1 MKLVRPLLVTFGILL
16 ALLVLSAG
24 VALLPSVQQWAVR
37 RTLAQH
43 PELKLAFASLSLGPT
58 SARLSGVRFE
68 RDGLVVTAERAEAEF
83 SAWQFLLRRHVRID
97 RLLATGIAIDA
108 AKLPAART
116 PQAAGAPVA
125 APGALARVQLP
136 YTVQIG
142 EVQIAGRA
150 TLPAGPGRAPL
161 VADFQLTG
169 GGIAPGQ
176 EGALLL
182 RASLLDAT
190 PGAVVNAVR
199 VDGRLAVRET
209 VDRAFDR
216 ASLVLTLNAEGPQLS
231 HAQQL
236 KLAAGMES
244 AGGREQLTLALD
256 TQQNGQSATL
266 LKISA
271 TLPTNAPEGAGTWE
285 LHATTAQIE
294 PFFLGR
300 ALPKFDA
307 SGAGKFSFNAQTRAA
322 MLQGQLAG
330 NLAALEALEP
340 SLRAIG
346 AVRVQSEFDI
356 AVDRATAHLNRLQ
369 LKVDGEQP
377 VLAVETTQPLVLT
390 LGQRALQLAAAGTGP
405 LARIS
410 VTQLPLA
417 WIRPF
422 VAAADVSGGTI
433 RGEWLL
439 QGQGD
444 TIELRSTA
452 PLKID
457 ALTVVQGGRRVLD
470 RAELSLQSRATLTP
484 ASLLAS
490 VESLALRTPAG
501 DVVSGEAQ
509 VELPG
514 AKTEEIIV
522 RGKFTA
528 DAPRLLE
535 PVLPLGHVQLKGD
548 IDATLTPEL
557 VELRGFHGELA
568 DAKGRPL
575 LGAASVQ
582 ASTFDLQAMR
592 LKTAASGE
600 TAVARLTIG
609 AMDFA
614 ALPLVQAI
622 APLRGTLQATTFN
635 LTVNDGRVF
644 LKPAAPLRFQD
655 VTLLGETRQPTLDR
669 ITIETSPTLEYASF
683 GDWRLASGE
692 TKISNRDQTIW
703 FGATAEVKATPADGV
718 RASATF
724 NADLAAMAA
733 QPPFVA
739 AQVLASGRA
748 SGEIRGALAGKTV
761 QIEGRTT
768 LNNLVL
774 REGNQPLPVANFN
787 FRAARTPDKRLTFE
801 APILLDRLGQRSDLT
816 ITADAVRR
824 ADGFLFDAKIA
835 GEHLELADA
844 LALLGLAGAP
854 VQAAGG
860 DSATRKRAP
869 TNGTAAVRP
878 VEPDAR
884 PFWTGLRGELTLDV
898 KSITRGKDWAMTGL
912 SGFVVIDPQRVAV
925 QQLQGIINEKSR
937 LGARIDLRFNG
948 GATPYHL
955 SGNFSLTD
963 FDAGAFIKA
972 FDPGK
977 PPTLEGIVTV
987 AGGFTGD
994 GANLDH
1000 VIDRTRGQFQLT
1012 SRQGVFRGLKRTS
1025 EKVSVA
1031 TKAVDAVAALGS
1043 LFGSDKV
1050 KGAAEKVAGQSYQVD
1065 QLAQSL
1071 AEIPFDQL
1079 VVRVNRDDALNLR
1092 VDEFTLLSPEVRLLG
1107 KGTITHVANKPLLEQ
1122 PLAVN
1127 YTLAARGKTE
1137 QLLGK
1142 MRVLDGTKDDLGYSK
1157 MKDVGTIGGTLS
1169 RPDPSQLFIKL
1180 AQSKLADFLN

>member
-16 ALLVLSAG
+16 ALLVLASG
-24 VALLPSVQQWAVR
+24 VALLPSVQQWAAR
-37 RTLAQH
+37 RALAQH
-43 PELKLAFASLSLGPT
+43 PELKLDFASLSVGPS
-58 SARLSGVRFE
+58 SARLGGVRFE

-83 SAWQFLLRRHVRID
+83 SAWQFLTRHHVRID
-97 RLLATGIAIDA
+97 RLIATGIAIDA
-108 AKLPAART
+108 AKLPATRT
-116 PQAAGAPVA
+116 PQAAGAPLA

-161 VADFQLTG
+161 AADFRLTG
-169 GGIAPGQ
+169 GGVAPGR

-182 RASLLDAT
+182 QASLLDAT
-190 PGAVVNAVR
+190 PGTVVSAVR
-199 VDGRLAVRET
+199 IDGRLAVRET
-209 VDRAFDR
+209 VDRTFDR
-216 ASLVLTLNAEGPQLS
+216 ASLVLTLNAEGPQLL

-244 AGGREQLTLALD
+244 AGGKEQLTLALD
-256 TQQNGQSATL
+256 TQQNGQIANL

-271 TLPTNAPEGAGTWE
+271 ALPANAPEGAGTWE
-285 LHATTAQIE
+285 LHAITAQIE

-300 ALPKFDA
+300 ALPNFDA

-322 MLQGQLAG
+322 TLQGRLSG
-330 NLAALEALEP
+330 NLAALEALDP

-346 AVRVQSEFDI
+346 AVRVQSEFDV

-377 VLAVETTQPLVLT
+377 VLAVETTQPLVLA
-390 LGQRALQLAAAGTGP
+390 LGQGALQLAAAGTGS
-405 LARIS
+405 LARVS

-439 QGQGD
+439 EGQGD
-444 TIELRSTA
+444 KVELRSTA

-457 ALTVVQGGRRVLD
+457 SLTVVQSGRRVLD

-484 ASLLAS
+484 AAAQAF
-490 VESLALRTPAG
+490 VENLALRTPAG
-501 DVVSGEAQ
+501 DVVTGEAQ
-509 VELPG
+509 IELPE
-514 AKTEEIIV
+514 AKAEKIVV
-522 RGKFTA
+522 RGKFIA

-548 IDATLTPEL
+548 LDATLTPEL
-557 VELRGFHGELA
+557 VELRSFHGELA

-575 LGAASVQ
+575 LGASSAQ
-582 ASTFDLQAMR
+582 ASTFDLQTMQ

-609 AMDFA
+609 VLDFA

-622 APLRGTLQATTFN
+622 APLRGTLQAATFN
-635 LTVNDGRVF
+635 LTVSDGRVF
-644 LKPAAPLRFQD
+644 LKPAAPLRFQN

-692 TKISNRDQTIW
+692 TKISNRDQTVW

-718 RASATF
+718 RATATF
-724 NADLAAMAA
+724 NADLAAMAT
-733 QPPFVA
+733 QPPFAA
-739 AQVLASGRA
+739 AQGLASGRA

-774 REGNQPLPVANFN
+774 REGNQPLPVANLN
-787 FRAARTPDKRLTFE
+787 FRAARTPDKRLSFE
-801 APILLDRLGQRSDLT
+801 APILLDRLGQRSDVT

-824 ADGFLFDAKIA
+824 ADGFLFDAKIS

-844 LALLGLAGAP
+844 LALLALAGAP
-854 VQAAGG
+854 VQAA
-860 DSATRKRAP
+860 
-869 TNGTAAVRP
+869 NGNAESKPAADAAARP
-878 VEPDAR
+878 AEPDAR
-884 PFWTGLRGELTLDV
+884 PLWSGVRGELTLDV
-898 KSITRGKDWAMTGL
+898 KSITRGKEWTMSGL
-912 SGFVVIDPQRVAV
+912 NGFVVVDPQRVAV
-925 QQLQGIINEKSR
+925 QQLQGLINDKSR
-937 LGARIDLRFNG
+937 LGARVELRFNG

-955 SGNFSLTD
+955 GGNFSLTD

-972 FDPGK
+972 FEPGK

-994 GANLDH
+994 GANLDA

-1012 SRQGVFRGLKRTS
+1012 SRQGVFRGLKRTT

-1065 QLAQSL
+1065 QLAQAL

-1092 VDEFTLLSPEVRLLG
+1092 VEEFTLLAPEVRLLG
-1107 KGTITHVANKPLLEQ
+1107 KGTVTHVAGKPLLEQ

>member
-1 MKLVRPLLVTFGILL
+1 MKLVRPLLVTLGIIL
-16 ALLVLSAG
+16 ALLLLAVG
-24 VALLPSVQQWAVR
+24 VALTPAVQQWAVR

-43 PELKLAFASLSLGPT
+43 PELKLDFATLSVGPS
-58 SARLSGVRFE
+58 SARLGGVRFE

-97 RLLATGIAIDA
+97 RLVASGIAVDA
-108 AKLPAART
+108 TKLAAGRT
-116 PQAAGAPVA
+116 SQAAGAPVA

-142 EVQIAGRA
+142 EVLIAGRA
-150 TLPAGPGRAPL
+150 TLPAGPGRSPL
-161 VADFQLTG
+161 AADFQLTG

-182 RASLLDAT
+182 KASLLDAT
-190 PGAVVNAVR
+190 PGAVVSALR
-199 VDGRLAVRET
+199 LDGRLAARET
-209 VDRAFDR
+209 VERAFDR

-236 KLAAGMES
+236 KLTAGMES
-244 AGGREQLTLALD
+244 AGGKEQLTLALD
-256 TQQNGQSATL
+256 TQQNGRIANVV
-266 LKISA
+266 KISA
-271 TLPTNAPEGAGTWE
+271 ALPANAPEGAGTWE

-322 MLQGQLAG
+322 MLQGRLAG
-330 NLAALEALEP
+330 NFAALEALEP

-346 AVRVQSEFDI
+346 AVRVQSDFDI
-356 AVDRATAHLNRLQ
+356 AVDRATARLNRLQ
-369 LKVDGEQP
+369 LEVDGEQP
-377 VLAVETTQPLVLT
+377 VLAVETTQPLTLT

-410 VTQLPLA
+410 VQQLPLA

-439 QGQGD
+439 EGQGD
-444 TIELRSTA
+444 KIELRSTA

-457 ALTVVQGGRRVLD
+457 SLTVVQNGRRVLD
-470 RAELSLQSRATLTP
+470 RAELSLQSRATFTP
-484 ASLLAS
+484 ASLRAS
-490 VESLALRTPAG
+490 VENLSLRTPAG

-509 VELPG
+509 VELPE
-514 AKTEEIIV
+514 AKAEKIVV
-522 RGKFTA
+522 RGQFTA

-535 PVLPLGHVQLKGD
+535 PMLPLGHVQLKGD
-548 IDATLTPEL
+548 LDATLTPAL
-557 VELRGFHGELA
+557 VELRSFHGDLA

-582 ASTFDLQAMR
+582 ASTFDLQTMQ

-669 ITIETSPTLEYASF
+669 IMIETSPTLEYASF

-692 TKISNRDQTIW
+692 TKISNRDQTVW

-718 RASATF
+718 RATATF
-724 NADLAAMAA
+724 NADLAAMAT
-733 QPPFVA
+733 QPPFAA

-748 SGEIRGALAGKTV
+748 SGEIRGAIVGKTV
-761 QIEGRTT
+761 QVEGRTT

-774 REGNQPLPVANFN
+774 REGNQPLPVANLN
-787 FRAARTPDKRLTFE
+787 FRAARTPDGRLTFE
-801 APILLDRLGQRSDLT
+801 APILLDRLGQRSDLKLA
-816 ITADAVRR
+816 ADAVRR
-824 ADGFLFDAKIA
+824 TDGFLFDAKIT
-835 GEHLELADA
+835 GDHLELADA
-844 LALLGLAGAP
+844 LALLALAGAP
-854 VQAAGG
+854 VEAA
-860 DSATRKRAP
+860 SPQSKPAP
-869 TNGTAAVRP
+869 AVAAAPSRP
-878 VEPDAR
+878 VDPDAR
-884 PFWTGLRGELTLDV
+884 PFWTGVRGELTVEV
-898 KSITRGKDWAMTGL
+898 KSITRGKDWTMAGL

-937 LGARIDLRFNG
+937 LGARVDLRFNG

-955 SGNFSLTD
+955 AGNFSLTD

-977 PPTLEGIVTV
+977 PPVLEGVVTI

-994 GANLDH
+994 GANLDQT
-1000 VIDRTRGQFQLT
+1000 IDRTRGQFQLT
-1012 SRQGVFRGLKRTS
+1012 SHAGVFRGLKRTT

-1043 LFGSDKV
+1043 LFGGDKV
-1050 KGAAEKVAGQSYQVD
+1050 KGAAEKVAGASYVVD
-1065 QLAQSL
+1065 QIA
-1071 AEIPFDQL
+1071 AAVGEIQFDQL
-1079 VVRVNRDDALNLR
+1079 SIRATRDDALNLR
-1092 VDEFTLLSPEVRLLG
+1092 LDEMALLAPEIRLIG
-1107 KGTITHVANKPLLEQ
+1107 KGGITHVPGKPLLEQ
-1122 PLAVN
+1122 PLTVN
-1127 YTLAARGKTE
+1127 YTLATRGKIE
-1137 QLLGK
+1137 QLFGK
-1142 MRVLDGTKDDLGYSK
+1142 VRALDGTKDDLGYSK
-1157 MKDVGTIGGTLS
+1157 LKDVGTIGGTLS